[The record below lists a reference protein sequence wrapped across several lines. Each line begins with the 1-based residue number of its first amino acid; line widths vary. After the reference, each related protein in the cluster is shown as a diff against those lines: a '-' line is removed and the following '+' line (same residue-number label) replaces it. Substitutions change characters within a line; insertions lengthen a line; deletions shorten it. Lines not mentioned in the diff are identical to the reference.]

1 MYKLF
6 LSGVMPLAALVCLWF
21 AVVCLYRGL
30 SMLVRRIRLHLTGLH
45 ASSALRRGE
54 GRYVPIFT
62 YVGSRGEELDIM
74 GREEYATEQ
83 EALQASRP
91 LVFDAERPD
100 AGMARNAF
108 TYFARPVVLL
118 VLVAVLAEA
127 AHLLLLYTPD

>member
-54 GRYVPIFT
+54 GRYVSIFT

-83 EALQASRP
+83 AALQARRP

-100 AGMARNAF
+100 SGMACCWCWWLCWPRLRTFSCF
-108 TYFARPVVLL
+108 TPLID
-118 VLVAVLAEA
+118 
-127 AHLLLLYTPD
+127 LYELSSCRV